1 MRISHYDCGML
12 YRPEEGG
19 YYSSEVNLLETTD
32 EYESDIDLMTDF
44 MSILQDLWENGDTE
58 FILKYGDTIEPEDTK
73 NLNYYE
79 FFVIEEKVGS
89 LEHFPTYE

>member
-1 MRISHYDCGML
+1 MRISHYDCGMI

-44 MSILQDLWENGDTE
+44 MSILQDL
-58 FILKYGDTIEPEDTK
+58 
-73 NLNYYE
+73 
-79 FFVIEEKVGS
+79 
-89 LEHFPTYE
+89 